1 MEGSSRDRY
10 GRRSSRKQL
19 PKSFLDDDDEPL
31 PHQTTRVSR
40 RDSGAGHK
48 TANGANIPSTFLDD
62 DDEEDE
68 DKLWS
73 RRSRARHARG
83 SASCR
88 SSMDAQ
94 RPLFDHNKEAVSA
107 VTSGTNTPR
116 EGSTA
121 PPEDGRP
128 ERRARSQS
136 IARSRSRY
144 RKAPP
149 KIQTNTDSMPALPV
163 TTPTSVH
170 PQSAGAGLG
179 RPPMTAPATKLTHD
193 PIPLDVYRQYVTQ
206 LQPIPSKQTSDES
219 LGSGPKTSGSDS
231 TSTSSEGFDAAK
243 VLPHASRSTHTPEKV
258 DPNTLAKVMVVL
270 SKKSRQQFSFKRD
283 TTVGELLDW
292 ACKKDAMTLRGA
304 AIIIERL
311 PGFGF
316 ERALHESEIVSTV
329 VDAMECRKEEATLYL
344 DVDVIKSQNLR
355 ATPATGRAHPAR
367 ILGNFYYAK
376 GEDANSKIKSK
387 RYFCLDDA
395 KLTMSRMSSR
405 AKSEKSSHVCN
416 IMEYG
421 VYTVGQYGKK
431 RHFDVPSKC
440 QYIIIMKALASKQM
454 FIDQSRFFY
463 FFATDSQEQY
473 FEWVKTLNDW
483 RAYMYHSKEKSK
495 AAAESQLAAKLEQE
509 SVSSPEA
516 SETKLARLLTE
527 SKLTQKG
534 SDALKSPGLV
544 SPRGL
549 VAGAMNPS
557 AYQGVNDRAPSS
569 KGGEGND
576 DFLPGGLLGKAYDKK
591 VEIRNMAPIESKPL
605 PLERKGTLIQKAGN
619 RHDEYNNMSMPP
631 KTPIRERA
639 EERGRQGQRK
649 DNDTAFYRDQTTSP
663 PAKIQTSHGLNPA
676 GMPQHIS
683 PTGPQHK
690 TLLNFDAEEEEKY
703 KYKKKITGHGV
714 EVDRTA
720 GPLISHATEPVNPNA
735 INVISRSIST
745 RMGPG
750 KEPHRTGRARSAT
763 LKATTSKKRFEVPT
777 EPMFE
782 NNGLTPTSSKKRFDV
797 PTEPMFE
804 NNGLTPTSSKKRFDA
819 DPAFEMNG
827 LLASVPSHTTEGHGV
842 ATGRHGNTKPLLN
855 MALNSNFVPGSL
867 LEQHERVKEGGPSY
881 KKAAMYREVC

>member
-19 PKSFLDDDDEPL
+19 PKSFLDDDEEPL
-31 PHQTTRVSR
+31 PRHTGRASR
-40 RDSGAGHK
+40 RDSGAGRK
-48 TANGANIPSTFLDD
+48 TAHGANIPSTFLDD
-62 DDEEDE
+62 EEEEDD
-68 DKLWS
+68 DKLWF
-73 RRSRARHARG
+73 RRSRTRHVRG

-88 SSMDAQ
+88 SSMDGQ
-94 RPLFDHNKEAVSA
+94 RPLFDHNREAVSA

-116 EGSTA
+116 DGSVA

-149 KIQTNTDSMPALPV
+149 KIQTNTDSIPALPV
-163 TTPTSVH
+163 TTPTSAH
-170 PQSAGAGLG
+170 PQSAVAGLG
-179 RPPMTAPATKLTHD
+179 KPPMTAPATKLTHD

-206 LQPIPSKQTSDES
+206 LQPVPSKQMSDES

-243 VLPHASRSTHTPEKV
+243 VLPQAPRPTHTPEKV
-258 DPNTLAKVMVVL
+258 DPNTLAKVMIVL
-270 SKKSRQQFSFKRD
+270 SKKSRERFSFKRD

-304 AIIIERL
+304 AILVERL

-355 ATPATGRAHPAR
+355 ATPNTERAHPGR
-367 ILGNFYYAK
+367 ILANFYYAK

-405 AKSEKSSHVCN
+405 AKGEKSSHVCN

-421 VYTVGQYGKK
+421 MYTVGQYGKK
-431 RHFDVPSKC
+431 RRFDVPSKC

-454 FIDQSRFFY
+454 FIDQSRFFH
-463 FFATDSQEQY
+463 FLATDSQEQY
-473 FEWVKTLNDW
+473 FEWVKALNDW
-483 RAYMYHSKEKSK
+483 RAYVYHSKEKTK

-509 SVSSPEA
+509 SVTSSEV

-534 SDALKSPGLV
+534 GDALKSPGLV

-557 AYQGVNDRAPSS
+557 AYQALSDRAPSS
-569 KGGEGND
+569 KGGGEGAD
-576 DFLPGGLLGKAYDKK
+576 EFLPSGLLGKAYDKK
-591 VEIRNMAPIESKPL
+591 VEIRNTAPIESKPL
-605 PLERKGTLIQKAGN
+605 PLERKGTLIQKAGS
-619 RHDEYNNMSMPP
+619 RHDEYNNVSMPP

-639 EERGRQGQRK
+639 EDRGRQGQRK
-649 DNDTAFYRDQTTSP
+649 GDDTTFYRDQTTSP
-663 PAKIQTSHGLNPA
+663 PTRLQTSHGPNPA
-676 GMPQHIS
+676 GMAQHIS
-683 PTGPQHK
+683 PTGLQHK
-690 TLLNFDAEEEEKY
+690 PLLNFDAEEEEMY
-703 KYKKKITGHGV
+703 KYKKKVTGHGV
-714 EVDRTA
+714 EVDRAA

-735 INVISRSIST
+735 VNAISRSIST

-750 KEPHRTGRARSAT
+750 RGPHPTGRARSAT
-763 LKATTSKKRFEVPT
+763 LKATSTKKRFEVPT

-782 NNGLTPTSSKKRFDV
+782 NNGLTPTSSKKRFEVD
-797 PTEPMFE
+797 PSFE
-804 NNGLTPTSSKKRFDA
+804 T
-819 DPAFEMNG
+819 NG
-827 LLASVPSHTTEGHGV
+827 LLASVPSNATEGHGI
-842 ATGRHGNTKPLLN
+842 ATGRHGSNKPLLN

-867 LEQHERVKEGGPSY
+867 LEQHERAKEGGPSY

>member
-1 MEGSSRDRY
+1 MEGGSSRDRY
-10 GRRSSRKQL
+10 GSRRTSRKQL
-19 PKSFLDDDDEPL
+19 PKSFLDDDEEPL
-31 PHQTTRVSR
+31 PQQTGRASR
-40 RDSGAGHK
+40 RGSGVAPR

-62 DDEEDE
+62 EEEDD
-68 DKLWS
+68 DKLWF

-88 SSMDAQ
+88 SSVDGQ
-94 RPLFDHNKEAVSA
+94 RPLFDHNKESVST

-116 EGSTA
+116 DGSAA
-121 PPEDGRP
+121 PPEEGRP

-149 KIQTNTDSMPALPV
+149 KIQTNTDSVPAMPV
-163 TTPTSVH
+163 TTPTSAH

-193 PIPLDVYRQYVTQ
+193 PIPLDIYRQYVTQ
-206 LQPIPSKQTSDES
+206 LQPVPSKQTSAES

-243 VLPHASRSTHTPEKV
+243 VLPHTARTTHTPEKV
-258 DPNTLAKVMVVL
+258 DPNHMAKVMVVL
-270 SKKSRQQFSFKRD
+270 SKKSREQFSFKRD

-304 AIIIERL
+304 AILIERL
-311 PGFGF
+311 PGFGY
-316 ERALHESEIVSTV
+316 ERALHESELVSTV
-329 VDAMECRKEEATLYL
+329 VDAMECRKDEATLYL

-355 ATPATGRAHPAR
+355 STPTAERAHPAR
-367 ILGNFYYAK
+367 ILANFYYAK

-421 VYTVGQYGKK
+421 VYTVGQYGRK

-454 FIDQSRFFY
+454 FIDQSRFFH
-463 FFATDSQEQY
+463 FLATDSQEQY
-473 FEWVKTLNDW
+473 FEWVKALNDW
-483 RAYMYHSKEKSK
+483 RTYVYYSKEKTK
-495 AAAESQLAAKLEQE
+495 VAAESQHAAKLKEE
-509 SVSSPEA
+509 AVSSPEV

-527 SKLTQKG
+527 SKLTQG
-534 SDALKSPGLV
+534 RGGDALKSPVLA

-557 AYQGVNDRAPSS
+557 AYQTLGDRAPSS
-569 KGGEGND
+569 KAGESPD
-576 DFLPGGLLGKAYDKK
+576 QFLPGGLLGKTYDRK
-591 VEIRNMAPIESKPL
+591 VEIRNMAPVESKPL
-605 PLERKGTLIQKAGN
+605 PMERKGTLIQKAGS
-619 RHDEYNNMSMPP
+619 RHDEYTNTMPP
-631 KTPIRERA
+631 KTPVRERA
-639 EERGRQGQRK
+639 DDRGRQGHKK
-649 DNDTAFYRDQTTSP
+649 DDDNGFYRDHTTSP
-663 PAKIQTSHGLNPA
+663 PTRLQTSHAPNPA
-676 GMPQHIS
+676 SQHIS

-690 TLLNFDAEEEEKY
+690 PLLNFDAEEDEMY

-714 EVDRTA
+714 EVDRAA

-735 INVISRSIST
+735 INTINRSIST

-750 KEPHRTGRARSAT
+750 KGSLPTGRARSAT
-763 LKATTSKKRFEVPT
+763 LKATSTKKRFEVPT
-777 EPMFE
+777 EPVFE
-782 NNGLTPTSSKKRFDV
+782 NSGLTPTSSKKRFDV
-797 PTEPMFE
+797 DPTFE
-804 NNGLTPTSSKKRFDA
+804 T
-819 DPAFEMNG
+819 NG
-827 LLASVPSHTTEGHGV
+827 LLASVPSNHAEGHGI
-842 ATGRHGNTKPLLN
+842 ATGRHGSSKPLLN
-855 MALNSNFVPGSL
+855 MSLNSNFVPGSL

-881 KKAAMYREVC
+881 KKTAMFREVC

>member
-19 PKSFLDDDDEPL
+19 PKSFLDDDEEPL
-31 PHQTTRVSR
+31 PQQTGRASR
-40 RDSGAGHK
+40 RNSGSAPRTTNG
-48 TANGANIPSTFLDD
+48 GANIPSTFLDD
-62 DDEEDE
+62 DEEEDD
-68 DKLWS
+68 DKLWF

-88 SSMDAQ
+88 SSMDGQ
-94 RPLFDHNKEAVSA
+94 RPLFDHNKEAMPAVSS
-107 VTSGTNTPR
+107 VTSGANTPR
-116 EGSTA
+116 DGSAA
-121 PPEDGRP
+121 PAEEGRP

-149 KIQTNTDSMPALPV
+149 KIQTNTDSIPALPV
-163 TTPTSVH
+163 TTPTSAH

-206 LQPIPSKQTSDES
+206 LQPIPSKQNSDES
-219 LGSGPKTSGSDS
+219 LGSGPKTSGSD

-243 VLPHASRSTHTPEKV
+243 VLPQPSRPTHTPEKV
-258 DPNTLAKVMVVL
+258 DPNTMAKVMVVL
-270 SKKSRQQFSFKRD
+270 SKKSREPFIFKRD

-292 ACKKDAMTLRGA
+292 ACRKDAMTLRGA
-304 AIIIERL
+304 AIIVERL

-329 VDAMECRKEEATLYL
+329 VDAMECRRDEATLYL

-355 ATPATGRAHPAR
+355 ATSTAGKSQPRR
-367 ILGNFYYAK
+367 ILANFYYSN
-376 GEDANSKIKSK
+376 GENANSRIKSK

-395 KLTMSRMSSR
+395 KLTMSRISSR

-454 FIDQSRFFY
+454 FIDQSRFFH

-473 FEWVKTLNDW
+473 FEWVKVLNDW
-483 RAYMYHSKEKSK
+483 RAYVYHTKEKAK
-495 AAAESQLAAKLEQE
+495 VAAESQLAAKMEQE
-509 SVSSPEA
+509 SVSSPES
-516 SETKLARLLTE
+516 SETKLARLFTE
-527 SKLTQKG
+527 SKLTQKAG
-534 SDALKSPGLV
+534 DALKSPGLV

-549 VAGAMNPS
+549 VSGAKNAP
-557 AYQGVNDRAPSS
+557 AYQPLGEKAPSS
-569 KGGEGND
+569 KGGEGAD
-576 DFLPGGLLGKAYDKK
+576 EFLPGGLLGKAYDKK
-591 VEIRNMAPIESKPL
+591 VEIRNMAPIESKPI

-639 EERGRQGQRK
+639 EDRGRQGQRK
-649 DNDTAFYRDQTTSP
+649 DNDASFFRERTTSP
-663 PAKIQTSHGLNPA
+663 PARLQTSHGSNPA
-676 GMPQHIS
+676 GVAQHTS

-690 TLLNFDAEEEEKY
+690 PLLNFEAEEEEMY

-714 EVDRTA
+714 DVDRAA

-750 KEPHRTGRARSAT
+750 KGPHPTGRARSAT
-763 LKATTSKKRFEVPT
+763 LKATSSKKRFEVPT
-777 EPMFE
+777 EPVFE
-782 NNGLTPTSSKKRFDV
+782 NNGLTPTSSKKRFEVD
-797 PTEPMFE
+797 PTFE
-804 NNGLTPTSSKKRFDA
+804 T
-819 DPAFEMNG
+819 NG
-827 LLASVPSHTTEGHGV
+827 LLASVPATTTEGHGI
-842 ATGRHGNTKPLLN
+842 ATGRHGSTKPLLN

-881 KKAAMYREVC
+881 KKAAMFREVC

>member
-10 GRRSSRKQL
+10 GRRSSRKQM
-19 PKSFLDDDDEPL
+19 PKSFLDDDEEPL
-31 PHQTTRVSR
+31 PHQTGRASHR
-40 RDSGAGHK
+40 GSGAVPR
-48 TANGANIPSTFLDD
+48 TANGTNIPSTFLDD
-62 DDEEDE
+62 DEEEDD
-68 DKLWS
+68 DKLWF

-83 SASCR
+83 SSCR
-88 SSMDAQ
+88 SSMDGQ

-107 VTSGTNTPR
+107 VTSGANTPR
-116 EGSTA
+116 DGSAA
-121 PPEDGRP
+121 PPEEGRP

-149 KIQTNTDSMPALPV
+149 KIQTNIESTPAIPA
-163 TTPTSVH
+163 TTPTFTH

-206 LQPIPSKQTSDES
+206 LQPVPSKQNSAES

-243 VLPHASRSTHTPEKV
+243 VLPPSQKAAHTPEKV
-258 DPNTLAKVMVVL
+258 DPHKLAKVMVVL
-270 SKKSRQQFSFKRD
+270 SKKSREQFSFNRG

-304 AIIIERL
+304 AILVERL

-316 ERALHESEIVSTV
+316 ERALHESELVSTV

-344 DVDVIKSQNLR
+344 DVDVVKSGNLR
-355 ATPATGRAHPAR
+355 LTTGTERAHPAR
-367 ILGNFYYAK
+367 IVANFYYAK

-440 QYIIIMKALASKQM
+440 QYIIIMKALSSKQM
-454 FIDQSRFFY
+454 FIDQSRFFH

-473 FEWVKTLNDW
+473 FEWVKALNDW
-483 RAYMYHSKEKSK
+483 RSFVYYSKERTK
-495 AAAESQLAAKLEQE
+495 AAESQLIAKLEQE
-509 SVSSPEA
+509 GVPSPDM

-527 SKLTQKG
+527 SKLTQATKSG
-534 SDALKSPGLV
+534 DALKSPGLV

-557 AYQGVNDRAPSS
+557 AYQALSDRAPSTN
-569 KGGEGND
+569 GDGPGE
-576 DFLPGGLLGKAYDKK
+576 FLPGGLLGKAYDKK
-591 VEIRNMAPIESKPL
+591 VEIRNMAPIESAPL
-605 PLERKGTLIQKAGN
+605 PMERKGTLIQKAGS
-619 RHDEYNNMSMPP
+619 RHDEYVNMSKPP

-639 EERGRQGQRK
+639 DDRGRQGQRK
-649 DNDTAFYRDQTTSP
+649 GDDMTFYRDQTTSP
-663 PAKIQTSHGLNPA
+663 PTRIQTSHGPNPA
-676 GMPQHIS
+676 GIAQHIS

-690 TLLNFDAEEEEKY
+690 PLLNFDGEEEDMY

-714 EVDRTA
+714 EVDRAA

-735 INVISRSIST
+735 VNVINRSIST

-750 KEPHRTGRARSAT
+750 KGAHPTGRARSAT
-763 LKATTSKKRFEVPT
+763 LKATSSKKRFEVPT

-782 NNGLTPTSSKKRFDV
+782 NSGLTPTSSKKRF
-797 PTEPMFE
+797 E
-804 NNGLTPTSSKKRFDA
+804 A
-819 DPAFEMNG
+819 DPAFETNG
-827 LLASVPSHTTEGHGV
+827 LLASVPANHSEGHGI
-842 ATGRHGNTKPLLN
+842 ATGRHGSTKPLLN

-867 LEQHERVKEGGPSY
+867 LEQHERVKEGGPAY
-881 KKAAMYREVC
+881 KKTAMYREVC

>member
-19 PKSFLDDDDEPL
+19 PKSFLDDDEEPL
-31 PHQTTRVSR
+31 PQRNGRASR
-40 RDSGAGHK
+40 RDSSSGAANGTK
-48 TANGANIPSTFLDD
+48 LANGASIPSTFLDD
-62 DDEEDE
+62 DEEEDD
-68 DKLWS
+68 DKLWF

-88 SSMDAQ
+88 SSVDGQ
-94 RPLFDHNKEAVSA
+94 RPLFDHISHNGHNNSSSNTREATSA
-107 VTSGTNTPR
+107 VPSGANTPR
-116 EGSTA
+116 DGSAA
-121 PPEDGRP
+121 PPEEGRP

-149 KIQTNTDSMPALPV
+149 KIQTNTDSIPALPV
-163 TTPTSVH
+163 TTPTSAH

-193 PIPLDVYRQYVTQ
+193 PIPLDVYRQYMTQ
-206 LQPIPSKQTSDES
+206 LQPVPSKQMSDDS

-231 TSTSSEGFDAAK
+231 TSTSSEGFDASK
-243 VLPHASRSTHTPEKV
+243 VLPQPLGTVQTPEKV
-258 DPNTLAKVMVVL
+258 DPNTMAKVMVVL
-270 SKKSRQQFSFKRD
+270 SKKSRQPFSFKRD

-292 ACKKDAMTLRGA
+292 ACRKDAMTLRGA

-316 ERALHESEIVSTV
+316 ERALHEAEIVSTV

-355 ATPATGRAHPAR
+355 TKPTAEKAHPAR
-367 ILGNFYYAK
+367 ILANFYYAK

-387 RYFCLDDA
+387 RYFCLDEA

-454 FIDQSRFFY
+454 FIDQSRFFH

-473 FEWVKTLNDW
+473 FEWVKALNDW
-483 RAYMYHSKEKSK
+483 RAYMYHAKEKAK
-495 AAAESQLAAKLEQE
+495 AAAESQQAAKMEQE
-509 SVSSPEA
+509 SVPSPEMP

-534 SDALKSPGLV
+534 AEPLKSPGLV

-557 AYQGVNDRAPSS
+557 AYQALSDRAPST
-569 KGGEGND
+569 KGGDGPDE
-576 DFLPGGLLGKAYDKK
+576 FLPGGLLGKAYDKK

-619 RHDEYNNMSMPP
+619 RHDEYNNASMPP

-639 EERGRQGQRK
+639 EDRGRQGHRK
-649 DNDTAFYRDQTTSP
+649 DTEAAFYRDQTTSP
-663 PAKIQTSHGLNPA
+663 PTRLQTSHAPA
-676 GMPQHIS
+676 PAAMAQHIS
-683 PTGPQHK
+683 PTGLHK
-690 TLLNFDAEEEEKY
+690 PLLNFDAEEEEMY
-703 KYKKKITGHGV
+703 KYKKKITGHGL
-714 EVDRTA
+714 EVDRNA

-750 KEPHRTGRARSAT
+750 KGPHPTGRARSAT
-763 LKATTSKKRFEVPT
+763 LKATSSKKRFEVPT

-782 NNGLTPTSSKKRFDV
+782 NSGLMPTSSKKRFEV
-797 PTEPMFE
+797 
-804 NNGLTPTSSKKRFDA
+804 
-819 DPAFEMNG
+819 DPAFETNG
-827 LLASVPSHTTEGHGV
+827 LLASVPSNTAEGHGI
-842 ATGRHGNTKPLLN
+842 ATGRHGSTKPLMN

-867 LEQHERVKEGGPSY
+867 LEQHERVKEGGPTY
-881 KKAAMYREVC
+881 KKAAIFREVC